1 MAKQFDAVIV
11 GGGHNGLA
19 CGAYL
24 ARAGLSVCV
33 LERRELLGGAA
44 VSEAIW
50 PGYLVSTASYTM
62 ALLQPK
68 VILDLELAKYGY
80 QVLKPPPM
88 FVPLEGG
95 APLIFHD
102 DAAHVAAQIGA
113 YSAADGRAYPCYREH
128 MNRLAV
134 VVRRIL
140 WETPPDPTKRG
151 VSARAALASLAWR
164 FRDSSGEFF
173 DLYDIMTLSA
183 YDFLG
188 RWFSNDPIKAAI
200 GFYAAAGGGNAS
212 MKSAG
217 SAYVLLRGFIRD
229 NATAAGGTGFIRGGM
244 GQISESIAASGRAH
258 GMHTRVNAPV
268 SSIVVESG
276 RAVGVELE
284 GGERIDAHVV
294 IANASAKTLF
304 RRLIDPRHLPPGLLE
319 DVDRIR
325 DRSTAYKVHLG
336 LTRLPTFREFDP
348 AVAGFAY
355 PAQVRIGPSVD
366 YIERAFDGSKYGA
379 FAQEPCLT
387 AVTPS
392 VLDPSVAP
400 PGRHLMSIFGVHA
413 PYELRGR
420 TWDDAR
426 DELYEVTLRTLEK
439 HAPDIRDCIAE
450 KHILTPIDIERIF
463 DLHGGH
469 VHHGELSADQIF
481 FRRPVPHFADY
492 TTPIANL
499 YQCGASTHP
508 GGGVTGVPG
517 HNAAGVVLRR
527 LRRTLKPK
535 GSAS

>member
-151 VSARAALASLAWR
+151 VSARAALAALAWR

-258 GMHTRVNAPV
+258 GMQTRVNAPV

-284 GGERIDAHVV
+284 GGERIGAHVV

-450 KHILTPIDIERIF
+450 KHILTPVDIERIF